1 MSMKDGLVWV
11 KSKMQLI
18 SSPYKPVFLLF
29 RKSFVLLGLPSHL
42 TLIDSI
48 KKQNMYSCKFDLV
61 TPSRSCLRLESNNK

>member
-1 MSMKDGLVWV
+1 MSMKDSLVWV

-29 RKSFVLLGLPSHL
+29 CKSFVLLDLPNHV

-48 KKQNMYSCKFDLV
+48 KK
-61 TPSRSCLRLESNNK
+61 

>member
-18 SSPYKPVFLLF
+18 SSPYKPVFWLF
-29 RKSFVLLGLPSHL
+29 CKSFVLLGLPSHV

-48 KKQNMYSCKFDLV
+48 KK
-61 TPSRSCLRLESNNK
+61 